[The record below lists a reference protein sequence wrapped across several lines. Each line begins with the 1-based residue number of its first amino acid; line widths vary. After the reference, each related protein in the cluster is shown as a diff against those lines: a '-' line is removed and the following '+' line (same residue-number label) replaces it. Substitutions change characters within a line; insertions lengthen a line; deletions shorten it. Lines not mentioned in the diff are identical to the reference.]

1 MSLTRR
7 HPKRQPRISVAGK
20 QHRAANRTLVGIE
33 EVKAEVPQPAAQ
45 NHRLTGGKGSFSI
58 SASPVA

>member
-1 MSLTRR
+1 MNLTRR

-20 QHRAANRTLVGIE
+20 QHSAANRTLVGIE

-45 NHRLTGGKGSFSI
+45 NHRLTVAKGRFR
-58 SASPVA
+58 